1 MYKFYFRLCSVN
13 PQEGGIGGDLFHIYC
28 GLENQTPPNLFNP
41 LQTQQGFRELKTSDV
56 YIVDTYVSNKSLR
69 AMKLW
74 DLLSDIRGMP
84 ASIGGGGR
92 EGYYTISRACPSPRD
107 WTRVARG
114 EGAAVAPRRRAS
126 FPFFSAFFVSVRFA
140 VFFSVFPVFPFL
152 FSLVFLFFSRFS
164 SVFCRFF
171 LKMYEYKLSYVYQA
185 SLYPYVYK
193 VFIRMC
199 KVCIHVY
206 NVCIRVCKVYIC
218 VYKVYIRVCK
228 LCIRDVI
235 VFLFF

>member
-28 GLENQTPPNLFNP
+28 GVENQTPPNLFNP

-126 FPFFSAFFVSVRFA
+126 FPFFSTFFVSVRFA
-140 VFFSVFPVFPFL
+140 VFFFR
-152 FSLVFLFFSRFS
+152 FSRFS
-164 SVFCRFF
+164 VSIQFGFSFFF
-171 LKMYEYKLSYVYQA
+171 LV
-185 SLYPYVYK
+185 SL
-193 VFIRMC
+193 
-199 KVCIHVY
+199 
-206 NVCIRVCKVYIC
+206 
-218 VYKVYIRVCK
+218 
-228 LCIRDVI
+228 
-235 VFLFF
+235 LFFVGFF